1 MVFILIIPFIDTF
14 HNFLELALINK
25 KTYNAFYNY
34 MAIYIEKDYVCSRR
48 TWICIAKC
56 ECCDFK
62 STKPLYQIIYRVD
75 LPPRRCIVVCG
86 RWECRLRAFL
96 TYLREIA
103 SNQKLLFFKPT
114 LSSKEYF
121 IPRTNKQTITKGKM
135 IYFWE
140 NVCIMRK
147 GKYYVHCKW
156 HDGPDE
162 WSKIVPFKEFIEYNP
177 ELKNIQ
183 FRIRDVYGPN
193 SPAIV

>member
-34 MAIYIEKDYVCSRR
+34 MATYIEKDYICSRR
-48 TWICIAKC
+48 TWISIAKC
-56 ECCDFK
+56 ECCGFK
-62 STKPLYQIIYRVD
+62 STKPLYQIVYRVD
-75 LPPRRCIVVCG
+75 LPPRRCIVVCS

-114 LSSKEYF
+114 LSTKEYF
-121 IPRTNKQTITKGKM
+121 IPRTNKQTVTKGKM
-135 IYFWE
+135 MYFWE

-147 GKYYVHCKW
+147 GKYSVRCKW
-156 HDGPDE
+156 GEGGDE